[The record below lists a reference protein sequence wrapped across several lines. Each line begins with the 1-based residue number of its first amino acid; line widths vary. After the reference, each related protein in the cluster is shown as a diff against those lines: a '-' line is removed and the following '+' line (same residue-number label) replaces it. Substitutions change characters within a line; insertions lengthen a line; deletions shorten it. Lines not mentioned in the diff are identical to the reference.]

1 MRKRKAQR
9 CSGRRLL
16 AFLLCLSLL
25 SGFLPALAKAAENG
39 ERLAGI
45 VKFQSITLH
54 YAAENGQPE
63 GAAIQ
68 DNILIEKERL
78 LILRYAYE
86 ITEEQC
92 SRIEADTPYYLEV
105 SPHLILP
112 DLGSQGSALTME
124 TEDGPRKFGA
134 IFADGS
140 RAWVVFEGQKDG
152 SGTVLSEYG
161 ELKDAFFYLNCSRAG
176 APPKDEVPIDGTTN
190 LYAMKFEDGGQLRFG
205 YREMS
210 LAHRAARI
218 RPVHLT
224 ARIHPMRR
232 IHRNCLTLRNPR
244 IPQRCQVLR
253 NLLPGQRLRKDLS
266 YRALLIAQEIL
277 MLQLFP
283 VKMKCQT
290 VCC

>member
-1 MRKRKAQR
+1 MKMLMFQRFFNGGNWILRKRKAQR
-9 CSGRRLL
+9 RSGRRLL

-92 SRIEADTPYYLEV
+92 SHIKADTPYYLEV

-161 ELKDAFFYLNCSRAG
+161 ERKDAFFYLNCSRAG

-190 LYAMKFEDGGQLRFG
+190 LYAMKFEDADSSDSVTG
-205 YREMS
+205 
-210 LAHRAARI
+210 
-218 RPVHLT
+218 
-224 ARIHPMRR
+224 
-232 IHRNCLTLRNPR
+232 
-244 IPQRCQVLR
+244 
-253 NLLPGQRLRKDLS
+253 K
-266 YRALLIAQEIL
+266 
-277 MLQLFP
+277 
-283 VKMKCQT
+283 
-290 VCC
+290 